1 MKFDK
6 RLKKIKML
14 LLDVDGVLTD
24 GRVIQGIDG
33 FEIMEFH
40 VHDGVGIILAKRAG
54 YLVGIISGRDSK
66 IIHDRGVHLG
76 VDDIYINTFHKI
88 DAYKEILKKHHLK
101 DENICFV
108 GDELL
113 DLPLLEKVGFA
124 VSPSDAIEDVKEKVH
139 YVTLAQGGHG
149 AVREVVELL
158 LKATK
163 KKEKILKEVLRYE

>member
-1 MKFDK
+1 MKYK
-6 RLKKIKML
+6 EKLKKIRMI

-33 FEIMEFH
+33 LEIMEFH
-40 VHDGVGIILAKRAG
+40 VHDGVGIILAKKAG

-88 DAYKEILKKHHLK
+88 DAYKQILKKHNLK
-101 DENICFV
+101 DENICFI

-113 DLPLLEKVGFA
+113 DLPLLERVGFA
-124 VSPSDAIEDVKEKVH
+124 AAPSDAIEDVKEKVH
-139 YVTLAQGGHG
+139 YVTLAKGGHG
-149 AVREVVELL
+149 AVREIVELL
-158 LKATK
+158 LKVSN